1 MEHSPYA
8 ATQDAGKP
16 PTTSPLRWIP
26 TLYFAQGLPFF
37 VVMAISVVM
46 YKNLGVSND
55 DITYWTSAI
64 GLAWVFK
71 PAWSPLL
78 EAFKSKK
85 KIVVLFQMVGAATMG
100 LCAFAVQ
107 TPSFFFLTIALLA
120 VIAIAA
126 ATHDIA
132 CDGLYIMS
140 LNSTEQAKYAGWLGA
155 FFNGAKLFATGG
167 MLWLAG
173 YLEKVMGVKPAW
185 GVIFAVLGG
194 LMFLLALYH
203 TRALPDTRAAGSQES
218 DKPLAEK
225 IPVLDVLLTFFQKP
239 GIWFAI
245 AFILLFRL
253 GEGQINAVGQ
263 LFLKDA
269 LSAGGLGL
277 DTTQIATVYGIAGT
291 VSFVAG
297 SILGGYFAAWLGLK
311 RAMFFLILAMNLPN
325 IVFYL
330 LAVSQTANFTLVMVG
345 LSIESF
351 GYGFGFVGL
360 VLFMMQV
367 VSVGKY
373 QTAHYALATGI
384 MQLGLL
390 APRAI
395 SGKLQLMLGYQDFFL
410 WVVLSAIPVLVLSL
424 FIPDKAASTSSEG
437 NNGKA
442 VSA

>member
-8 ATQDAGKP
+8 AAPASQPA
-16 PTTSPLRWIP
+16 SPLRWIP

-46 YKNLGVSND
+46 YKNLGISND
-55 DITYWTSAI
+55 DITYWTSTI

-85 KIVVLFQMVGAATMG
+85 KIVVLFQLIGAATLG

-120 VIAIAA
+120 VIAVAA

-140 LNSTEQAKYAGWLGA
+140 LSTTDQAKYAGWLGA
-155 FFNGAKLFATGG
+155 FFNGAKLFSTGG

-173 YLEKVMGVKPAW
+173 YLEQKIGIKTAW
-185 GVIFAVLGG
+185 SVIFAILGG
-194 LMFLLALYH
+194 LMFVLALYH
-203 TRALPDTRAAGSQES
+203 ARALPDTRAVGS
-218 DKPLAEK
+218 DTIKAEK
-225 IPVLDVLLTFFQKP
+225 IPVLDVLVTFFQKP

-245 AFILLFRL
+245 AFIVLFRL

-263 LFLKDA
+263 LFLKDPR
-269 LSAGGLGL
+269 SVGGLGL
-277 DTTQIATVYGIAGT
+277 DTTQVATVYGIAGT
-291 VSFVAG
+291 IAFVSG
-297 SILGGYFAAWLGLK
+297 SILGGYFASWLGLK
-311 RAMFFLILAMNLPN
+311 RAMFFLIVAMNLPN
-325 IVFYL
+325 AVFYF
-330 LAVSQTANFTLVMVG
+330 LAISQTENFNLIMLG

-390 APRAI
+390 LPRAI
-395 SGKLQLMLGYQDFFL
+395 SGKLQLALGYQHFFL
-410 WVVLSAIPVLVLSL
+410 WVLLSAVPVLLLSFFL
-424 FIPDKAASTSSEG
+424 PGKVDEAKSANAG
-437 NNGKA
+437 NA